1 MKRAL
6 LLLIDGYRVLLS
18 PLLGGYCRFV
28 PSCSV
33 YAQDAV
39 RRYGARKGT
48 ILSIKR
54 LSRCHPLHSGGWDPV
69 P

>member
-1 MKRAL
+1 VKRAL
-6 LLLIDGYRVLLS
+6 LLLIDAYRVLLS